1 LKYKVKV
8 YFLILQYFFLSLK
21 QKKVK
26 PVEQYY
32 LNQKEPY
39 QSIMLYVRSIILNT
53 LPEAEERY
61 SYKIPFYNCHKKP
74 MLYMNILKGT
84 NYVDVAFVQGIL
96 LEKQFPILKDDKKRK
111 QVRSIQLKTLEDL
124 DHDNFEQLLKE
135 ASAVLSRSK
144 KAWFI

>member
-1 LKYKVKV
+1 MKPVDE
-8 YFLILQYFFLSLK
+8 YFF
-21 QKKVK
+21 
-26 PVEQYY
+26 
-32 LNQKEPY
+32 NQKEPY

-53 LPEAEERY
+53 LPEVEERY

-74 MLYMNILKGT
+74 MIYLNILKGT

-96 LEKQFPILKDDKKRK
+96 LEKQFPALKNDNKRK

-124 DHDNFEQLLKE
+124 DHANFVALLHE
-135 ASAVLSRSK
+135 ASNLLSKSK